1 MARAPTPTVSV
12 TEAVRPVAS
21 PVDAY
26 VRPSEPARSN
36 MWQVAE
42 ALGGFDRDLGAF
54 AQKRQAETAEQ
65 DRTRGEAAFYQ
76 DNASGYAEGVRQGS
90 IPAFA
95 SPSFME
101 GYKAAQGS
109 VAGTKIAQEFQVAY
123 MQWPGKDGS
132 DPAAFEGFLSSFIAD
147 KTKGIT
153 DPKVLKG
160 LLPQLRALQGGMQ
173 TQFMRDLDRNVYDG
187 NLKTH
192 AAANSQSIQSYDT
205 DGLGRKTGTDYGGL
219 WGDLMKRREAAL
231 TTGVRSED
239 YDNLLISTIQAE
251 AIRNRDPRLLDLLDK
266 SLPGTTYKI
275 SDLPNGRKA
284 KMEATDRLEVLGR
297 QALSEAEHLRNR
309 LDKEAKEKSEADA
322 IAALLKDPNAPIPE
336 ELIKR
341 GSKYQGDF
349 PVKILGWQKTIR
361 EAGVA
366 EDPQS
371 LAELHAEI
379 FNGGGMAAVS
389 RALDRGVLRS
399 AESIGRATSYVK
411 SVEADKGAKSALE
424 GPTFRGTMAA
434 IRERTTPPDLVK
446 KINPLDP
453 NAGLTD
459 LGIEQ
464 QTKYQRLLMEWRLDH
479 PNASELDTLKAQQ
492 DIGKLILDDIQ
503 SNGMSPPTLKSAAP
517 SGAAQDPMRT
527 PKPGV
532 APLPARPGD
541 PDQRAMYPTPGQAP
555 GGEWWK
561 APVKV
566 LPGETA
572 ADARA
577 RKVWQD
583 GLQPPTIRA
592 IEQDAKARGV
602 PPEDSARRLFQKQNQ
617 KRSDAGGSG
626 GVLAQ
631 ASEAVGAIAD
641 AVGQFIAPSAQAA
654 QGPQEPA
661 QEGQPVTPEMAADME
676 ALIGTYLR
684 PSEPNAPAKM
694 GATARPVAQEV
705 MRQAQAAGLNPA
717 AVAAI
722 VWQESSFNP
731 GTRPIGKD
739 GRPLSSATGLFQL
752 LRGDRAQYGVP
763 ENAPVATQIAA
774 GIQKTQANWNAAKAA
789 LGRDPT
795 PAELYVVHYQGI
807 GAGPAILKNPQ
818 AGFVETLNAWG
829 RLHGA
834 GAWGSTVLRAN
845 PWLASIRTNADFI
858 SWAGRKIDPK
868 VSALSSGGFKT
879 ASR

>member
-1 MARAPTPTVSV
+1 MARAPTPTVAI

-42 ALGGFDRDLGAF
+42 ALSGFDRDLSGF
-54 AQKRQAETAEQ
+54 VQQRQAATAEQ
-65 DRTRGEAAFYQ
+65 DRLRGEAAFHQ

-95 SPSFME
+95 SPAFME

-132 DPAAFEGFLSSFIAD
+132 DPTAFEGFLSSFIAE

-173 TQFMRDLDRNVYDG
+173 GQFMRDLDRNVYDG

-192 AAANSQSIQSYDT
+192 AAANSQSIQAYDT
-205 DGLGRKTGTDYGGL
+205 DGLGRKTGTDYAGL

-231 TTGVRSED
+231 KTGVRSED

-322 IAALLKDPNAPIPE
+322 IEAILKDPNAPIPE

-349 PVKILGWQKTIR
+349 PVKILGWQKIIR

-366 EDPQS
+366 EDPQA

-379 FNGGGMAAVS
+379 FNGGGMAAVAK
-389 RALDRGVLRS
+389 ALDRGVLRS
-399 AESIGRATSYVK
+399 AEGIGRATSYVK
-411 SVEADKGAKSALE
+411 SVEADKGAKSVLE
-424 GPTFRGTMAA
+424 GPTFRGVMAA
-434 IRERTTPPDLVK
+434 IRDRTMDPKLAG
-446 KINPLDP
+446 NPLDP
-453 NAGLTD
+453 NSGLTD
-459 LGIEQ
+459 VGIELQ
-464 QTKYQRLLMEWRLDH
+464 SRYQSLLMEWRLKN
-479 PNASELDTLKAQQ
+479 PNASELDTLKAQREIGQTVLDTIQVNGEAKPRTIKGEAPAQ
-492 DIGKLILDDIQ
+492 D
-503 SNGMSPPTLKSAAP
+503 
-517 SGAAQDPMRT
+517 QDPMRT

-561 APVKV
+561 APVRA
-566 LPGETA
+566 LPGENTA
-572 ADARA
+572 EARA

-583 GLQPPTIRA
+583 QLQPPTIRA

-602 PPEDSARRLFQKQNQ
+602 PPEDSALRLFRLQNQ
-617 KRSDAGGSG
+617 KRSDAGGDG

-631 ASEAVGAIAD
+631 AGDAVGAIAE

-654 QGPQEPA
+654 QGPQEPP
-661 QEGQPVTPEMAADME
+661 QGGQSVTPEMAADME

-684 PSEPNAPAKM
+684 PSEPNVPAKM
-694 GATARPVAQEV
+694 GAAARPVAQEV

-722 VWQESSFNP
+722 VWQESGFNP

-774 GIQKTQANWNAAKAA
+774 GIQKTLANWNAAKAA

-829 RLHGA
+829 RQHGA

-845 PWLASIRTNADFI
+845 PWLSSIRTNADFI
-858 SWAGRKIDPK
+858 AWAGRKIDPK